1 MTDAALADAGGV
13 PRVPAGDDL
22 PALLALN
29 NAHAVEL
36 SWQAPDAFARLLDR
50 ACFVRCIGAADAL
63 LVALD
68 QDARYDNPNFA
79 WLAARHPRFVYIDRV
94 VVAAH
99 ARGRGL
105 ARRLYD
111 SLIEYARVHG
121 QQRLVCEIN
130 AEPPN
135 PASLAF
141 HRGLGFAPI
150 GQARL
155 PGGKT
160 VTYFERVLRA

>member
-1 MTDAALADAGGV
+1 MTATGPVDAADV
-13 PRVPAGDDL
+13 PRVPVGDDL

-36 SWQAPDAFARLLDR
+36 SWQEPDAFARLLER

-63 LVALD
+63 LVAFD
-68 QDARYDNPNFA
+68 QDAEYDNPNFA
-79 WLAARHPRFVYIDRV
+79 WLAARYPRFVYIDRV
-94 VVAAH
+94 VVAAR

-105 ARRLYD
+105 ARRLYEELAANALASD
-111 SLIEYARVHG
+111 
-121 QQRLVCEIN
+121 QQCLVCEIN
-130 AEPPN
+130 ADPPN
-135 PASLAF
+135 PASESF

-150 GQARL
+150 GTARL

-160 VTYFERVLRA
+160 VTYFERRLRD